1 VGIGMMTTGKVVVVG
16 EAYLQVIKTE
26 IIGLQN
32 LALIEKLL
40 ISLLNT
46 MPPMSLPL
54 NANLHLEI
62 FFPHCFPFM

>member
-1 VGIGMMTTGKVVVVG
+1 MMTTGKVVVVG

-46 MPPMSLPL
+46 MPPMS
-54 NANLHLEI
+54 I
-62 FFPHCFPFM
+62 SDIVKCFQQENKI